1 MKEIERRDFLR
12 VAGGAAVTAS
22 TLSAAVLPVRDPIDR
37 PIRIGIYGTQ
47 HGHLRGKLKAMR
59 DSSDY
64 EIVGIYEPVP
74 EAEARLKNDESY
86 APLLEGLRWVS
97 EDALL
102 GDASIDAVV
111 VECRVHES
119 IPWGRKV
126 IDAGKHLHLE
136 KPPGDTM
143 QPFKDLVEDARRKDL
158 ALQMGYVFRFHEGI
172 GKAIEAAHQGWLG
185 DVYMM
190 RGTIN
195 TSLGEDS
202 RRNNARYKGG
212 IMFELGGHQ
221 IDRAVE
227 LFGRPNHVKSW
238 LRHDTSFQDSLA
250 DNTLAVLEYDSALA
264 VITVCARMPNH
275 TRHRSFEVI
284 GTDGQIMIQP
294 ISPGTEMIVNM
305 RVDRGPYKQGWN
317 TISIPQ
323 QHRYIG
329 DMKEFS
335 RALKTGTS
343 LKQDYDYELALHE
356 TILRA
361 SQML

>member
-1 MKEIERRDFLR
+1 MKDIERRDFLR
-12 VAGGAAVTAS
+12 VAGGAAMTAS
-22 TLSAAVLPVRDPIDR
+22 SVSAVAAPVRPPIDR

-47 HGHLRGKLKAMR
+47 HGHLHGKLRAMR
-59 DSSDY
+59 HSTDY
-64 EIVGIYEPVP
+64 EVAGIYEPVP
-74 EAEARLKNDESY
+74 EAKERLQNNERYANLLKGVSWVTEAD
-86 APLLEGLRWVS
+86 LLES
-97 EDALL
+97 D
-102 GDASIDAVV
+102 SIDAIVI
-111 VECRVHES
+111 ECRPEEA
-119 IPWGRKV
+119 IPWGNKG

-143 QPFKDLVEDARRKDL
+143 KPFKKLVESARSKNL
-158 ALQMGYVFRFHEGI
+158 LLQMGYVYRFHEGI

-190 RGTIN
+190 RGTSN
-195 TSLGEDS
+195 TNLGERS
-202 RRNNARYKGG
+202 RRSVARYKGG

-250 DNTLAVLEYDSALA
+250 DNTLAVLEYDNALA

-275 TRHRSFEVI
+275 TRHRSFEII
-284 GTDGQIMIQP
+284 GTNGQIMIQP
-294 ISPGTEMIVNM
+294 VSPGTEMVVNM
-305 RVDRGPYKQGWN
+305 REDRGPYKKGWN
-317 TISIPQ
+317 TISLPRQ
-323 QHRYIG
+323 YRYIG
-329 DMKEFS
+329 DMTEFS
-335 RALKTGTS
+335 RALRTGTA
-343 LKQDYDYELALHE
+343 LKHDYEFELTLHE